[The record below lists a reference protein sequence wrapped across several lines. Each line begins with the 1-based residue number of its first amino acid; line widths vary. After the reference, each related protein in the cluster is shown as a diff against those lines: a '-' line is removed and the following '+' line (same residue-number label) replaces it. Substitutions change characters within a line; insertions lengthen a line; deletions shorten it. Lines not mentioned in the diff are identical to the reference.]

1 MMGSSGGCG
10 DPKTRVLPEYFSIKA
25 AYPQPLLTPKLSC
38 TSNMTQIPLL
48 PFNHHH
54 QMVPVTSNEQGR
66 HSSDC
71 FYSDKQP
78 AAAAPPR
85 SSRWTPTPEQ
95 IMHLEE
101 LYRSGIK
108 TPTAQ
113 QIRQVAARLRNY
125 GRVEGKNVFY
135 WFQNRRARERQKTRR
150 ELMSMH
156 QSDSKQQQQQ
166 ALTKNTISSLRDKES
181 AGVEQQNRRTLPSFT
196 LLTNQKSS
204 SVLQERMMSMVKSN
218 SSRLLM
224 EHIDSP
230 GLTSNINKSATLV
243 YRKLLDFHHYY
254 DYDYG
259 MVLLIAPNIY
269 KEEEEEEESRETQ
282 TLKLFPLESDTLKG
296 AKDTKLP
303 MSRTSTD
310 TTSNFMADQYY

>member
-1 MMGSSGGCG
+1 MGSSGGCR
-10 DPKTRVLPEYFSIKA
+10 DPNNRALPECFSIKA
-25 AYPQPLLTPKLSC
+25 AYPQPAVLLLAPKRSC

-66 HSSDC
+66 NSSDC

-150 ELMSMH
+150 ELMSMY
-156 QSDSKQQQQQ
+156 QSDSKQQQN
-166 ALTKNTISSLRDKES
+166 LTNNTISSLRDKES
-181 AGVEQQNRRTLPSFT
+181 AGGT
-196 LLTNQKSS
+196 
-204 SVLQERMMSMVKSN
+204 
-218 SSRLLM
+218 
-224 EHIDSP
+224 I
-230 GLTSNINKSATLV
+230 
-243 YRKLLDFHHYY
+243 
-254 DYDYG
+254 
-259 MVLLIAPNIY
+259 
-269 KEEEEEEESRETQ
+269 
-282 TLKLFPLESDTLKG
+282 
-296 AKDTKLP
+296 
-303 MSRTSTD
+303 
-310 TTSNFMADQYY
+310 